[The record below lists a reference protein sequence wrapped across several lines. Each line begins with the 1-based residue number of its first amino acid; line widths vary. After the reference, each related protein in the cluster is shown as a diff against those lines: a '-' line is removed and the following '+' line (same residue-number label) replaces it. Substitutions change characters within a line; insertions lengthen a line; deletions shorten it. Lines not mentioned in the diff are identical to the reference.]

1 MAPKDYVSR
10 GRAAKKAAPP
20 PAPPKPSLPWVRIVI
35 TVALVAGFGYF
46 LWSIKDKAETA
57 PVANETAQNQAEDPL
72 PELKDEVWDYPYI
85 LSDSE
90 VQVEVEEQQLSSKPY
105 LMQCGSFR
113 QKGQAEE
120 MKAKIAFQGLEAQVR
135 FSQGQNGLWYR
146 VILGPYLSKR
156 AAEVDRHK
164 LRRIDIT
171 TCKIWYWNL

>member
-10 GRAAKKAAPP
+10 GRASKKAQA
-20 PAPPKPSLPWVRIVI
+20 PAPAPKPALPWIRIVI
-35 TVALVAGFGYF
+35 TLGLVAGFGYF
-46 LWSIKDKAETA
+46 LWSIKDNAQTA
-57 PVANETAQNQAEDPL
+57 PVVSTQQQASEQDPL
-72 PELKDEVWDYPYI
+72 PELEDEVWDYPYI

-113 QKGQAEE
+113 QKGQADE

-135 FSQGQNGLWYR
+135 SSEGKNGLWYR

-156 AAEVDRHK
+156 QAEVDRHK

-171 TCKIWYWNL
+171 TCRIWYWNL